1 MTNQTNIRFTDSTL
15 TIEENTIRWENHTI
29 KTANISHIWLGNCCS
44 DKTFPF
50 HFVLI
55 LLLIALSGTSPAS
68 IIGIL
73 LALILYPA
81 AWFYWNR
88 KQESSLGINFEISS
102 GKIYSFVCNNEEF
115 TRQAYDLIIDLI
127 SKRYTNSSLQ
137 ISFLG
142 DGKIIDNSDKEKES
156 SSGTQTMNFMAGGMN
171 EPVIKELQKLSMHYT
186 KNSEINNEI
195 LSLIEKTIQSLNMND
210 KTEAKKFFGSFITMG
225 LINDCNELGL
235 NALIDEIKANIY

>member
-1 MTNQTNIRFTDSTL
+1 MTNQTNIRFTNSTI
-15 TIEENTIRWENHTI
+15 TIEENTIRWENHMI
-29 KTANISHIWLGNCCS
+29 KTANISHIWMGNCS
-44 DKTFPF
+44 DKPFPF

-88 KQESSLGINFEISS
+88 KRESSIGINFEISS
-102 GKIYSFVCNNEEF
+102 GKIYSFVCNNKEF
-115 TRQAYDLIIDLI
+115 TLQAYDLISNLL
-127 SKRYTNSSLQ
+127 SKRNTTSSLQ

-142 DGKIIDNSDKEKES
+142 DGKIIDNSEAEKEPS
-156 SSGTQTMNFMAGGMN
+156 SSIQVVNVMASGIN
-171 EPVIKELQKLSMHYT
+171 EPIIRELQKLSLHYT

-195 LSLIEKTIQSLNMND
+195 LSLIEKTIQSINMND
-210 KTEAKKFFGSFITMG
+210 KIEAKKFYSSFITMG

-235 NALIDEIKANIY
+235 NALINEIKANIY